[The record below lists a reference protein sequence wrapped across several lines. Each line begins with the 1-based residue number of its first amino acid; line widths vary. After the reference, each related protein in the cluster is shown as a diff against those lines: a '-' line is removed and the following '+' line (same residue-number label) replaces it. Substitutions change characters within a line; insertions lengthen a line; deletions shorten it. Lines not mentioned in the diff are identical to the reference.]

1 MITDAF
7 NADYNQS
14 RRKNRDEQLL
24 TNILQTVRGGG
35 NVLIVIDTAGRVLEL
50 AQLLDQVPTL
60 QPADLCPSGFQ

>member
-35 NVLIVIDTAGRVLEL
+35 NVLVVIDTAGRVLEL
-50 AQLLDQVPTL
+50 AQLLDQVYNIFYWRIFMG
-60 QPADLCPSGFQ
+60 D